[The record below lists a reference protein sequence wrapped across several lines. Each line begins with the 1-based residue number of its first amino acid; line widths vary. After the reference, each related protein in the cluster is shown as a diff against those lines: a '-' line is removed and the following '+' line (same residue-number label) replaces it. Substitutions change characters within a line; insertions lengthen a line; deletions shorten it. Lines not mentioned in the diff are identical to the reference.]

1 MKKKT
6 LKSDAKRLWLWLLL
20 AFLPVG
26 AWAQDDMQALLY
38 IEKTDGTVV
47 KVPITPGYPLLQ
59 HMFVWEG
66 EDRIPAL
73 SVTCSEAESFTIRQ
87 SEVKRIYTGF
97 EATGIVVRKAETD
110 HLIEKVYSL
119 DGRFVGNDS
128 KHLEG
133 QPKGVYIVKKGEKYI
148 KIVRP

>member
-1 MKKKT
+1 
-6 LKSDAKRLWLWLLL
+6 
-20 AFLPVG
+20 
-26 AWAQDDMQALLY
+26 MQALLY

-97 EATGIVVRKAETD
+97 ETTGIVLRKAETD

-128 KHLEG
+128 KSLKG

-148 KIVRP
+148 IIVRP

>member
-1 MKKKT
+1 MFN
-6 LKSDAKRLWLWLLL
+6 SGAKRLWVWLLL
-20 AFLPVG
+20 AFLPIGV
-26 AWAQDDMQALLY
+26 WAQDEMQALLY

-59 HMFVWEG
+59 NLPVWEG
-66 EDRIPAL
+66 EEMIPSL
-73 SVTCSEAESFTIRQ
+73 FVTSNEAEHFTIRN

-97 EATGIVVRKAETD
+97 ETTGIVFRKAETD

-119 DGRFVGNDS
+119 DGRYVGNDS
-128 KHLEG
+128 KRLEG